1 MLKKIER
8 VIFNQLNIYYGL
20 IVYKAQYYIEVFACI
35 ADHSTYHSAWY
46 RIVIEQ
52 VLYAQHSYKS

>member
-46 RIVIEQ
+46 RTGI
-52 VLYAQHSYKS
+52 

>member
-20 IVYKAQYYIEVFACI
+20 IVYEAQYYIEVFACI
-35 ADHSTYHSAWY
+35 AKPSTYHSAWY
-46 RIVIEQ
+46 RTGISVGINR
-52 VLYAQHSYKS
+52 LING